1 MPVTT
6 DTPQPSCYVPLE
18 GINIEPEVTVGR
30 LQKGNALRVKHWLQP
45 HALILN
51 AAHVVLYDRCVFPQ
65 GGLAFEKERRSMVVQ
80 ILRADH
86 LDTPLTRCSL
96 GMGHALGAGREN
108 IQGIASWNEALPEP
122 NAIREKVGLQS
133 SCEIG
138 GPTTREIGCNP
149 PPQRRY
155 RPSCRRTRRG
165 PASPV
170 AACLGGCGLPA

>member
-1 MPVTT
+1 
-6 DTPQPSCYVPLE
+6 
-18 GINIEPEVTVGR
+18 
-30 LQKGNALRVKHWLQP
+30 
-45 HALILN
+45 
-51 AAHVVLYDRCVFPQ
+51 
-65 GGLAFEKERRSMVVQ
+65 MVVQ

-149 PPQRRY
+149 PPATA
-155 RPSCRRTRRG
+155 PPTK
-165 PASPV
+165 
-170 AACLGGCGLPA
+170 LPANSKGSRLACCSMSWGMWAARLSVLSGFRKTSASAVPVTSWAVDSTPAPMLFPAAWSFRPGQVINVPRVGKMPMRAFL